1 MPEGLF
7 STSWIWSVL
16 SMNSQ
21 QNGQRTRYSAQIYRK
36 RKTKHV
42 RKSCRFKDA
51 PTKTHLVWSR
61 LCDHWRR
68 TITLSWELW
77 KHENKTH
84 TDTLHIHVYL
94 SLLFLAHLLCLFVQ
108 MCVFFWLKRRLC
120 RTTGIFHDF
129 AVLMNNLTKALSWT
143 GGFAR
148 PKGDFARPTCDFT
161 RPFFHDSFARGCVF
175 FFLHMLVHQ
184 TGIHLCLLGKM
195 RTHE

>member
-1 MPEGLF
+1 MKKQRSVLSYNDWVLYQKSWEYKPIAYMRMCIYRYMYIYIYENKIDTINIQYIYMYMYAWRVV

-42 RKSCRFKDA
+42 RKSCRIKDA

-108 MCVFFWLKRRLC
+108 MCVFLAQKATLPDHWHIPWLC
-120 RTTGIFHDF
+120 
-129 AVLMNNLTKALSWT
+129 S
-143 GGFAR
+143 
-148 PKGDFARPTCDFT
+148 
-161 RPFFHDSFARGCVF
+161 SY
-175 FFLHMLVHQ
+175 
-184 TGIHLCLLGKM
+184 
-195 RTHE
+195 E